1 MLYALLCI
9 ARYYGIHGIVY
20 TLVITRFIK
29 KGKTMSIQSY
39 LTDSFGY
46 TNNGLIGHW
55 KRWFILIIGSI
66 IFPIMNGYSVR
77 VMEGKEPAPELGSI
91 VSLFIDGLKLFVI
104 QVIYLI
110 IPVLVLVFTSVLAVI
125 MTFPD
130 SGALELQLESSQ
142 NPFILFEIFPGLIGS
157 VALFLILAFIALFY
171 GSMGMVRFS
180 RTKRM
185 GDAFSLREL
194 NAHIRR
200 IGVLPYILALIVIW
214 IITIGISLLISS
226 ISFFG
231 MEADIVSWILIF
243 VATPYLTILSSRYF
257 SLLYD
262 SGNGNCDDERH

>member
-1 MLYALLCI
+1 
-9 ARYYGIHGIVY
+9 
-20 TLVITRFIK
+20 
-29 KGKTMSIQSY
+29 MSIHSY

-66 IFPIMNGYSVR
+66 IFPITYGYSVR

-110 IPVLVLVFTSVLAVI
+110 IPVLVLVFTSVLAVV

-130 SGALELQLESSQ
+130 SGMLELQLESSQ

-171 GSMGMVRFS
+171 GSMGMVMFS

-194 NAHIRR
+194 TARIKR
-200 IGVLPYILALIVIW
+200 IGVLPYILAVIVIV
-214 IITIGISLLISS
+214 IINLVISFGLSS

-231 MEADIVSWILIF
+231 MGADILSWVLIF
-243 VATPYLTILSSRYF
+243 VLSPYLTILSSRYF

-262 SGNGNCDDERH
+262 TGNGSCDD